1 MPTQTYSDVIESNP
15 SYSAKLYKAR
25 LPYAYLMPAIAGLAL
40 ILCFFLLPWFSASL
54 GLAPNP
60 PNASR
65 VGELMNVPGRII
77 ASGGVSTGVNIVN
90 NDSSG
95 SRNVDDAFSF
105 PLLWAF
111 PVVGVIQLI
120 LAVLVFKD
128 KLLPFWLT
136 LSIRVS
142 FGLALLLEI
151 IYLIISYFSAFSRI
165 KGAGGQ
171 IATFPGSGLWISL
184 LLTLITGIICLI
196 ILPGLDWYW
205 SLARNDLARG
215 IRISGVQ
222 ADLAS
227 RRSRTSA

>member
-1 MPTQTYSDVIESNP
+1 MPAQTYSDVIESNP
-15 SYSAKLYKAR
+15 SYSAKLYKSR
-25 LPYAYLMPAIAGLAL
+25 LPYACLTLAIAGLAL
-40 ILCFFLLPWFSASL
+40 ILCFFLLPWFSL
-54 GLAPNP
+54 GLSLSSPKV
-60 PNASR
+60 PNAGS
-65 VGELMNVPGRII
+65 LMNVPGTTI
-77 ASGGVSTGVNIVN
+77 AGSGVSTRVNIVN
-90 NDSSG
+90 NDGSG
-95 SRNVDDAFSF
+95 SRNVNDSFSF

-111 PVVGVIQLI
+111 PIVGLIQLI

-151 IYLIISYFSAFSRI
+151 IYFFVSFFAAFSQL

-171 IATFPGSGLWISL
+171 IATFPGAGLWISL

-215 IRISGVQ
+215 IRISEVQ
-222 ADLAS
+222 AGLAS

>member
-1 MPTQTYSDVIESNP
+1 MPTQTYTDVIESNP
-15 SYSAKLYKAR
+15 SYSAKRYKER
-25 LPYAYLMPAIAGLAL
+25 LPYAILTPAIGGLAL
-40 ILCFFLLPWFSASL
+40 ILCFFLLPWFSIGLSL
-54 GLAPNP
+54 SSPKV
-60 PNASR
+60 PNAGS
-65 VGELMNVPGRII
+65 LMNVPGTTI
-77 ASGGVSTGVNIVN
+77 AGSGVSTRVDIEN
-90 NDSSG
+90 NDGSG
-95 SRNVDDAFSF
+95 SHSVDDSFSF

-120 LAVLVFKD
+120 LAFLVFKD

-151 IYLIISYFSAFSRI
+151 IYFLVSFFAAFSQI
-165 KGAGGQ
+165 KGSGGQ
-171 IATFPGSGLWISL
+171 IATFPGAGLWISL

-196 ILPGLDWYW
+196 MLPGLDWYW

-215 IRISGVQ
+215 IRISEVQ

-227 RRSRTSA
+227 RRSGTSA

>member
-1 MPTQTYSDVIESNP
+1 MPTQTYSDVIVSNP
-15 SYSAKLYKAR
+15 SHSAKLYKAR
-25 LPYAYLMPAIAGLAL
+25 LPYVILAPAISGLAL
-40 ILCFFLLPWFSASL
+40 ILCFFLLPWFSL
-54 GLAPNP
+54 GLSLSSPKV
-60 PNASR
+60 PNAGS
-65 VGELMNVPGRII
+65 LTNVSGITL
-77 ASGGVSTGVNIVN
+77 ASSGVSTHVNIVN

-95 SRNVDDAFSF
+95 SRNVDDSFSF

-111 PVVGVIQLI
+111 PLVGLIQLI
-120 LAVLVFKD
+120 LAFLVFKD

-136 LSIRVS
+136 LSLRVS

-151 IYLIISYFSAFSRI
+151 IYFFVSFFAAFTQI

-184 LLTLITGIICLI
+184 LLTLITGTICLI
-196 ILPGLDWYW
+196 MLPGLDWYW

-215 IRISGVQ
+215 IRISEVQ